1 MTPPPKDSPD
11 LALLMSFV
19 TSVGGLSAWTMR
31 RSVPGAAAGL
41 GLGALFLY
49 GGLHIMVSAA
59 VLLTREGSC
68 S

>member
-1 MTPPPKDSPD
+1 MNPPPKDSPD

-49 GGLHIMVSAA
+49 GGLHIMVGAKL
-59 VLLTREGSC
+59 VVV
-68 S
+68 